1 MASAGPAA
9 DQPLKRSSS
18 LTSLPPSMSELRVVL
33 LGSSWSERSS
43 VGNFLLGEP
52 VFSTKEPGSCVRVRG
67 QMKDKDL
74 VLINTPDL
82 LHPNLSA
89 HRLTEFMENCV
100 RLSAPGPHV
109 FLLVLQPEDFTEG
122 HKERL
127 CRVLTGFSD
136 QSFNHSLILISEARK
151 SSGSIEDYMNHPS
164 LRDMIQRCKDKLLWQ
179 KKLEQQQLL
188 RVMGDIVKENHGDHV
203 SCDGFGEPSS
213 GPPTFKQGATDV
225 QDPVGDGFRII
236 LFGKR
241 DDRKTTLGNM
251 ITGKKEFH
259 VPGKIESYVP
269 RLFAQKQCVAA
280 SGEWNQKPVTVMKT
294 PDVFSLSVGTL
305 REEMKSCVSLC
316 PPGPNVLL
324 LLVKPSE
331 FSEEDR
337 KTLKFILSLFGPHV
351 FNHCMV
357 ILTHEERHN
366 EALRQLIQD
375 CRQRQLRINVDKKEL
390 MQRMEDI
397 VTDNRGGSLTL
408 TEEDNVVIPFNSSKP
423 ALNLVLCGSKA
434 AVKTSVAKNIL
445 GRGRFGPPA
454 SSSETVG
461 HQAEVCGRWVSLLQ
475 LPALHGKAQEA
486 VMEESFR
493 CVSLCDPEGVH
504 AFILVLPVAPL
515 TDEDKA
521 ELQIIQKTFSSQV
534 NDFTIIL
541 FTVDSDPS
549 RPAVVNFVEKDEDVQ
564 RLRQS
569 FGGRSAVLN
578 LKDQQ
583 QIRQLLD
590 TVDSMRLRDELS
602 SYTMKTFLFSK
613 VDETCKVQAE
623 LQQLKTKAG
632 LTADAEQQSSESLRI
647 VLIGKT
653 GNGKSSSGNTI
664 LGRREFEAKSRQT
677 SVTKYCQKAQSEVDG
692 RPVVVV
698 DTPGLFDTSLSHEEV
713 NEEMVKCISLLAP
726 GPHVFLLV
734 LQIGRLTAEEKET
747 IKLIKE
753 VFGKNSEK
761 FTIILFTRGD
771 SLKQDRLTIEDYI
784 KTECDASFK
793 KLISDCGG
801 RYHVFNNYD
810 ENNQTQ
816 VRELITKI
824 DTMLKE
830 NGGSCF
836 TNEMLQEAEAAI
848 KKEMQRI
855 LKEKEEE
862 MKREREELER
872 KHEEE
877 MKEMKRRMERERE
890 DIEKE
895 RRLREKQ
902 LEEMKEKINKEQKE
916 REEDDKRKRGQ
927 EETQRQASEQ
937 KIRDLEEKLQ
947 SESKSKETIDRE
959 LEQFREEMRKQ
970 QEIWDKE
977 REEQEDK
984 RKQKDEQKQEELRKL
999 QEKYDQERK
1008 EEERLR
1014 RKQEEKERKELED
1027 NFNKQMEDMQ
1037 TKYEEEARKQA
1048 EEFNEF
1054 KQKKEEDFAAVI
1066 EKQMRE
1072 VKELQQQHEENMQQK
1087 HEENERLKNLL
1098 DHKEKSLK
1106 QQMDELQD
1114 QHKAEMS
1121 ELVLELLSQK
1131 KENRKNIKKMEESHR
1146 KQVERVKNDI
1156 LAENNRE
1163 ERKSMAA
1170 LKKKQE
1176 EEMEELLRKIKT
1188 RNKDD
1193 QRAEKRKLSL
1203 KQEQE
1208 MNELKLQLLTQLQQ
1222 KQKEQVSTLQK
1233 EQEQELNKFK
1243 QTLLDENKRNEKNQV
1258 DELQRRHEREMNE
1271 LRQKAGTQEG
1281 DSEEEEL
1288 EELQRRH
1295 EEEMKELKVKLLPL
1309 DETKSCCIA

>member
-1 MASAGPAA
+1 M
-9 DQPLKRSSS
+9 KSS
-18 LTSLPPSMSELRVVL
+18 L
-33 LGSSWSERSS
+33 
-43 VGNFLLGEP
+43 
-52 VFSTKEPGSCVRVRG
+52 
-67 QMKDKDL
+67 
-74 VLINTPDL
+74 
-82 LHPNLSA
+82 
-89 HRLTEFMENCV
+89 
-100 RLSAPGPHV
+100 
-109 FLLVLQPEDFTEG
+109 
-122 HKERL
+122 
-127 CRVLTGFSD
+127 
-136 QSFNHSLILISEARK
+136 
-151 SSGSIEDYMNHPS
+151 
-164 LRDMIQRCKDKLLWQ
+164 
-179 KKLEQQQLL
+179 
-188 RVMGDIVKENHGDHV
+188 
-203 SCDGFGEPSS
+203 
-213 GPPTFKQGATDV
+213 
-225 QDPVGDGFRII
+225 
-236 LFGKR
+236 
-241 DDRKTTLGNM
+241 
-251 ITGKKEFH
+251 
-259 VPGKIESYVP
+259 
-269 RLFAQKQCVAA
+269 
-280 SGEWNQKPVTVMKT
+280 
-294 PDVFSLSVGTL
+294 
-305 REEMKSCVSLC
+305 SLC

-324 LLVKPSE
+324 LLARPSE

-357 ILTHEERHN
+357 ILTHEERLN

-375 CRQRQLRINVDKKEL
+375 CRQRQLNVDKKEEL

-397 VTDNRGGSLTL
+397 VTDNRGRSLTL

-423 ALNLVLCGSKA
+423 ALNLVLCGSRA
-434 AVKTSVAKNIL
+434 AEKTSAAKLIL

-454 SSSETVG
+454 SSSETVR

-475 LPALHGKAQEA
+475 LPALHRKAQEA

-521 ELQIIQKTFSSQV
+521 ELQIIQKTFSSRV

-541 FTVDSDPS
+541 FTVDSDPTH
-549 RPAVVNFVEKDEDVQ
+549 PAVVNFVEKDEDIQ

-590 TVDSMRLRDELS
+590 TVDSMRPSHHEPCC
-602 SYTMKTFLFSK
+602 YTTSTFLHAQMDK
-613 VDETCKVQAE
+613 V
-623 LQQLKTKAG
+623 LQQEEHINRQQRELEELKKNKITS
-632 LTADAEQQSSESLRI
+632 DAEQQSSESLRI

-664 LGRREFEAKSRQT
+664 LGRREFKAQPSQT
-677 SVTKYCQKAQSEVDG
+677 SVTKYCRKAQSEVDG

-698 DTPGLFDTSLSHEEV
+698 DTPGLFDTCLSQDQV
-713 NEEMVKCISLLAP
+713 YEEMVKCISLLAP

-734 LQIGRLTAEEKET
+734 LQIGRLTAEDKET
-747 IKLIKE
+747 IKFIKE
-753 VFGKNSEK
+753 GFGKNSEK
-761 FTIILFTRGD
+761 FTIIMFTRGD
-771 SLKQDRLTIEDYI
+771 ELENEMSIESYI
-784 KTECDASFK
+784 EQQCDGSFK

-801 RYHVFNNYD
+801 RYHVFNNKD
-810 ENNQTQ
+810 KKNQTQ

-855 LKEKEEE
+855 LEEKEEE

-872 KHEEE
+872 KHEEQ
-877 MKEMKRRMERERE
+877 MKEMKERVERERE
-890 DIEKE
+890 DMEKE

-902 LEEMKEKINKEQKE
+902 LEEMKEKINKEHKQRKKEQKE
-916 REEDDKRKRGQ
+916 REEDDGRKRRQ
-927 EETQRQASEQ
+927 EETQREEWRR
-937 KIRDLEEKLQ
+937 KLEDLEKRIK
-947 SESKSKETIDRE
+947 SESKEKETIDKKLVE
-959 LEQFREEMRKQ
+959 SREEMRKQ
-970 QEIWDKE
+970 REAWEKLRKE
-977 REEQEDK
+977 WWEKRHHEAQQSREVDG
-984 RKQKDEQKQEELRKL
+984 RKLKKL
-999 QEKYDQERK
+999 QEEFDQEKEKNEKKRK
-1008 EEERLR
+1008 EDQLRREEEER
-1014 RKQEEKERKELED
+1014 ERAELEQ
-1027 NFNKQMEDMQ
+1027 KYKRTMEDMK
-1037 TKYEEEARKQA
+1037 TKYEVEARKQA
-1048 EEFNEF
+1048 EEFNVF
-1054 KQKKEEDFAAVI
+1054 KDKTEEDFAALL
-1066 EKQMRE
+1066 EKHMRE
-1072 VKELQQQHEENMQQK
+1072 VEDLQQQHEENMQQK
-1087 HEENERLKNLL
+1087 QGEYERLKMS
-1098 DHKEKSLK
+1098 EKSLK

-1131 KENRKNIKKMEESHR
+1131 KKNRKKIKKMEESHR

-1156 LAENNRE
+1156 LAENKRE
-1163 ERKSMAA
+1163 ERKSMDA

-1176 EEMEELLRKIKT
+1176 EEIEELLRKIKT

-1193 QRAEKRKLSL
+1193 PRAEKRKLSL

-1208 MNELKLQLLTQLQQ
+1208 MNELKLQLLAQVHQ

-1243 QTLLDENKRNEKNQV
+1243 QTLLDENKKKQKNQL

-1295 EEEMKELKVKLLPL
+1295 EEEMKELKVKLLSL
-1309 DETKSCCIA
+1309 DKTKSCRVA